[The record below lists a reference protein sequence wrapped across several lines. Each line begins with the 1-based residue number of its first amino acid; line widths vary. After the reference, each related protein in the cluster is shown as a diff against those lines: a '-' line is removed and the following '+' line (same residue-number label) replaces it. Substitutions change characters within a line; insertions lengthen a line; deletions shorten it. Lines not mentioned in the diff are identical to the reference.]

1 MYFLL
6 VPGCNSAFFFIKMC
20 LKCIENIELL
30 MRRAQI
36 NSKQTETA
44 QECAF
49 ASLNSQVSVLSPLGD
64 PNRQLP
70 GSAYESNSSLGFE
83 NPVTVCLIHSL
94 DDVVEAGEAS
104 LQRSKN
110 DIEQVGAGDARVDLI
125 LETF

>member
-1 MYFLL
+1 MSKVIYGLQTHSKVQTACEMLQKLIAFL
-6 VPGCNSAFFFIKMC
+6 PGISKSA
-20 LKCIENIELL
+20 
-30 MRRAQI
+30 
-36 NSKQTETA
+36 
-44 QECAF
+44 
-49 ASLNSQVSVLSPLGD
+49 QVSVLSPLGD

-110 DIEQVGAGDARVDLI
+110 DIEQVENMLQMALLALGKIQEVFLQQNRVSL
-125 LETF
+125 LL